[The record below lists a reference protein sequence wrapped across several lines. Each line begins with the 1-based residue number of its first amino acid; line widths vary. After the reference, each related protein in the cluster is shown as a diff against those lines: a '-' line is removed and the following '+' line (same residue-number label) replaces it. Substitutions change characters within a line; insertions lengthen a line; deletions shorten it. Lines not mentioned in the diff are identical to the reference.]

1 MTLIRRF
8 RDIAVLLVLVHVL
21 GVVGYMAIEG
31 WSFADALYMTVITVA
46 TVGYGETNPLSAN
59 GRAFTIGL
67 IFVGIGT
74 FTYAVSSLAAYWAEA
89 QLLGLWGKRRME
101 RRIAELRDHI
111 IICGGGNTA
120 VHIAQELTQTRTP
133 YVIIERNPEEE
144 ERLRE
149 IASDVLYSIGDAT
162 DATVLRHVGVEH
174 ARGLVACMPDDRE
187 NLLAIFEARHLNP
200 SLRIVSRLV
209 EDDARQRLIRAG
221 ADSIVPMQ
229 RIGALRM
236 ASEMLRPHVVSVL
249 DVMLREPGQI
259 RVQEIPV
266 GAGASGTTLG
276 GLRLQERAG
285 VTIFAMREAEDMH
298 HVFNPP
304 PDRVLREGDV
314 LIGCADPDQLETA
327 RRIAQEG
334 AQ

>member
-1 MTLIRRF
+1 MSLLARF

-21 GVVGYMAIEG
+21 GVIGYMAIEG
-31 WSFADALYMTVITVA
+31 WSFGDALFMTVITVA
-46 TVGYGETNPLSAN
+46 TVGYGETNPLSSG
-59 GRAFTIGL
+59 GRVFTIGL
-67 IFVGIGT
+67 IFVGIGV

-89 QLLGLWGKRRME
+89 QLLGIWGKRRME
-101 RRIAELRDHI
+101 RRIGELRDHI

-120 VHIAQELTQTRTP
+120 AHIAQELTQTRTP

-149 IASDVLYSIGDAT
+149 IAPDVLYTIDDAT
-162 DATVLRHVGVEH
+162 DATVLRQVGIER
-174 ARGLVACMPDDRE
+174 ARGMVACMPDDRE

-266 GAGASGTTLG
+266 GAGASGSTLG
-276 GLRLQERAG
+276 ALQLQEQAG
-285 VTIFAMREAEDMH
+285 VTIFAMREAADMH

-304 PDRVLREGDV
+304 PDRLLREGDV
-314 LIGCADPDQLETA
+314 LIGCADPDQLEAA
-327 RRIAQEG
+327 RRIASEG
-334 AQ
+334 VR